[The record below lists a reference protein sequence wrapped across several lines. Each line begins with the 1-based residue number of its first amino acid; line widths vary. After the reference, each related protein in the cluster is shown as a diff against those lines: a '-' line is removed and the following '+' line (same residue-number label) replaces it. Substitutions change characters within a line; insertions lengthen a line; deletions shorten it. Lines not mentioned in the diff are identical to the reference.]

1 VSVSGSRA
9 FDALERRLD
18 WLARRDLRWALS
30 TAAVLGRVRNRLSR
44 RWPDPEQV
52 RSLFPHL
59 DRSTTS
65 RLAWSIGGLEARNR
79 LLAASI
85 RRAGLEPLRPLVR
98 VPESWAALRPPALLG
113 MFHVGAIQA
122 LGAALEQL
130 PGPALALRHG
140 SLLVSRPPLELAT
153 TEGDEQSRAALF
165 HRALDY
171 LNRGGFVA
179 LALDVVQGPALR
191 VSCLGR
197 PLALARGPF
206 ALARITG
213 APLVPLVARW
223 RSGGVEVLLGE
234 ALPPPEWG
242 EGPESSESALAA
254 SAARWLERYL
264 LASPGELGLGLL
276 RNLLSLTGGS

>member
-1 VSVSGSRA
+1 VSGSRA

-30 TAAVLGRVRNRLSR
+30 TAAVLGRIRNRLSR

-59 DRSTTS
+59 DQSTTS
-65 RLAWSIGGLEARNR
+65 RFAWSIGGLEARNR

-140 SLLVSRPPLELAT
+140 SLFVSRPPLELAT

-197 PLALARGPF
+197 SLALARGPF
-206 ALARITG
+206 ALARLTG

-223 RSGGVEVLLGE
+223 RSEEVEVLLGE
-234 ALPPPEWG
+234 ALPPPERG
-242 EGPESSESALAA
+242 EGPESWESALAT

-276 RNLLSLTGGS
+276 RNLLGLTGES